1 MTLPTDPSEI
11 STDMIM
17 AGIEALRPKGTQPAD
32 DQPVAVVTI
41 YRSSFVLAMHSPE
54 FDSDN
59 PAHRSWFIDRCYQA
73 AQSVAA
79 KTTGDGNNAV
89 LSAEETIVPL
99 ASATVRTEPA
109 AAGFAAPVLDEAAAE
124 VVEEE
129 PVRKSGTHFEVY
141 EASDGWRFR
150 LRAGNGEPIASGEAY
165 KNRRDAIH
173 AIALIESVTTETP
186 IETLD

>member
-17 AGIEALRPKGTQPAD
+17 AGIEALRPKGSQPAD
-32 DQPVAVVTI
+32 DAPVAVVTI

-59 PAHRSWFIDRCYQA
+59 PAHRAWFVERCFQA
-73 AQSVAA
+73 AQSVSA

-89 LSAEETIVPL
+89 LSANEEIVPL
-99 ASATVRTEPA
+99 ASAVVPA
-109 AAGFAAPVLDEAAAE
+109 APIGDFADQVLDEAAAE
-124 VVEEE
+124 APEVVE
-129 PVRKSGTHFEVY
+129 PARRNGTHFEVY
-141 EASDGWRFR
+141 EAADGWRFR

-173 AIALIESVTTETP
+173 AIALIESVTTDTP